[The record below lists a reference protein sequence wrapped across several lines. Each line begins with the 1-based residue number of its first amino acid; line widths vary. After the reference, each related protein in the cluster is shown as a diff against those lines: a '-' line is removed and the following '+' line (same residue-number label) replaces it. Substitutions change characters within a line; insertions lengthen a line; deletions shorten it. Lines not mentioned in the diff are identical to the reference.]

1 MWADDFADI
10 VGLAIV
16 DGVFGKIDLLE
27 LLEWLVVFWGDEP
40 EWQRKYVF
48 LILMQSSM
56 SETLYLMKAS
66 LFLTY
71 LVLILLPWLS

>member
-16 DGVFGKIDLLE
+16 DSVFGKIDLLE

-40 EWQRKYVF
+40 K
-48 LILMQSSM
+48 
-56 SETLYLMKAS
+56 
-66 LFLTY
+66 
-71 LVLILLPWLS
+71 